1 MTAAQPASSSGEQRS
16 DQQLIADRY
25 RTRSR
30 IGRGRLGVI
39 FEAVDERN
47 APPGSDP
54 AVAIQMIPANF
65 IRDNRLFDKLDKGYA
80 SLREAN
86 HPNIVHYRELRRD
99 GDFGYVVMDLLDGLS
114 LRGVL
119 DEAGTIPLGEVMAVV
134 RGVGEALQLLHARD
148 IAHGNVTPASVFVT
162 SNLEVRLLDVLPVD
176 TRDGGLA
183 NYGPFGR
190 CTAAQDLFDLA
201 CLAYEMLTGR
211 HPFNGR
217 KPAEARAAGMEPER
231 IPALSDNEWLAL
243 RRALSY
249 DGRRLMPSITDFLRE
264 FGVTGTE
271 RLHRSEQRPA
281 TPTPAAV
288 IDGQRF
294 KRIHISELRPVRKRP
309 SPLRAVALSLL
320 LAGLIGWTQFGQPE
334 EQLVHMIGFADA
346 RLNLGIVNQTR
357 AIPDFSAPMAVA
369 AAAVPADV
377 DTAATEVAPTHA
389 EHADSIAPDRIVE
402 KSDLPPAAHTH
413 PIDDTVPED
422 IAMVASDSNEPAT
435 TVPEV
440 IIEETVISVAES
452 DGAARITPALGGA
465 SSDPIVWWTSGHT
478 ASAEVD
484 FISMERMMAADASSS
499 DDAVLHIPLIND
511 DLPEPRESFFVNFGL
526 RDEQLGR
533 IERVATVRVDILDD
547 DQP

>member
-1 MTAAQPASSSGEQRS
+1 MTAPQAANSSGEPRS
-16 DQQLIADRY
+16 DQQVIAGRY

-39 FEAVDERN
+39 FEAVDESN
-47 APPGSDP
+47 AGPDPDPG
-54 AVAIQMIPANF
+54 VAIQMIPANF
-65 IRDNRLFDKLDKGYA
+65 IRDNRLFNKLDKGYA

-148 IAHGNVTPASVFVT
+148 IAHGNITPASVFVT
-162 SNLEVRLLDVLPVD
+162 SNLEVRLLDVLPVES
-176 TRDGGLA
+176 RDGGLA

-211 HPFNGR
+211 HPFNDR
-217 KPAEARAAGMEPER
+217 KPAEAQAAGMEPER
-231 IPALSDNEWLAL
+231 IPELSDNEWLAL

-249 DGRRLMPSITDFLRE
+249 DGKRLMPSISDFLRE

-281 TPTPAAV
+281 SPTPAAI
-288 IDGQRF
+288 IDTRKF
-294 KRIHISELRPVRKRP
+294 KRIPISELKPVRKRP

-334 EQLVHMIGFADA
+334 DQLVRIIGFADA
-346 RLNLGIVNQTR
+346 RLNLGIVDQAR
-357 AIPDFSAPMAVA
+357 AIPDFSAPTAVA
-369 AAAVPADV
+369 AAIPADINT
-377 DTAATEVAPTHA
+377 TAAEVAPTRA
-389 EHADSIAPDRIVE
+389 EHADPEVPDRIVE

-413 PIDDTVPED
+413 PIDDAAPED
-422 IAMVASDSNEPAT
+422 VAMVASERSEPAT
-435 TVPEV
+435 RAPEV
-440 IIEETVISVAES
+440 IIEETVISVAEN
-452 DGAARITPALGGA
+452 DGAARITPALGRA

-484 FISMERMMAADASSS
+484 FISMERMMTADASGR
-499 DDAVLHIPLIND
+499 DGAVLHIPLIND